1 MRGPTEATGGRRGG
15 PAPISEEARALHSAA
30 IVCDLHCDL
39 LLPTKFFGWDWRKRH
54 PPNPLFGA
62 PLFGHCD
69 LPRLKEGGVGA
80 MALGVVINPLR
91 GRSGPAAIH
100 ADLGRMEREAARS
113 PDELAICGTVQAI
126 RTAKAQGRIAC
137 FAGLEGAHGLDGRL
151 DELPRLRERGLR
163 YVGLVHFTANAAC
176 RPMVGWGA
184 DNDAPLTDYG
194 RALVDECGR
203 LGILVDLA
211 HAGRAAVLEATARA
225 RGPMIVSHTACTAV
239 HPSPRGVCDRTLR
252 AVADTDGVV
261 GVIFVTP
268 FIGRGGVERVVHH
281 LEHIRRTVGVRHA
294 ALGTD
299 WEGFALYP
307 SDLDSAEKLP
317 VVTQALLD
325 AGWPAHDVEA
335 ILGENFLRVF
345 GRVCG

>member
-1 MRGPTEATGGRRGG
+1 VGPVSPPPT
-15 PAPISEEARALHSAA
+15 PALSDEARALHATA
-30 IVCDLHCDL
+30 VVCDLHCDL

-69 LPRLKEGGVGA
+69 LPRLKEGGVSA

-91 GRSGPAAIH
+91 RASGPGAIQ
-100 ADLGRMEREAARS
+100 ADLDRMARQAALS
-113 PDELAICGTVQAI
+113 PDDLVVCGTVQAI

-137 FAGLEGAHGLDGRL
+137 FAGLEGAHGLNGSLADL
-151 DELPRLRERGLR
+151 ERFRANGLR
-163 YVGLVHFTANAAC
+163 YVGLAHFTANQAC

-184 DNDAPLTDYG
+184 DNAAPLSDYG
-194 RALVDECGR
+194 RALVDTCGA

-211 HAGRAAVLEATARA
+211 HAGAAAVREATARA
-225 RGPMIVSHTACTAV
+225 RAPMILSHTACTAV
-239 HPSPRGVCDRTLR
+239 HPSPRGVDDALLR

-268 FIGRGGVERVVHH
+268 FIGRGGVEQVVRH
-281 LEHIRRTVGVRHA
+281 LDHIRRTVGVRHA
-294 ALGTD
+294 AIGTD

-317 VVTQALLD
+317 ILTQALLD
-325 AGWPAHDVEA
+325 AGWPPADVHA
-335 ILGENFLRVF
+335 VLGENFLRVF
-345 GRVCG
+345 GAVCG